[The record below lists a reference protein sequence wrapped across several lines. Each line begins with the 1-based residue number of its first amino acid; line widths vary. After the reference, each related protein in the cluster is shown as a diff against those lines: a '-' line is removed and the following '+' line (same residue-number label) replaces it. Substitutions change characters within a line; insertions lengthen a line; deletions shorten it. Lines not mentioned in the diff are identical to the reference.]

1 MDFEMRYNLILST
14 DDVRVASYIAKGLVD
29 IWGKE
34 KIWARGIVRE
44 ALEAQEAR
52 ILTGIRDVEGVPPL
66 KVLEYVRAV
75 GMRFNVDVVAAE
87 IVGDVSLRA
96 VLSAAEQ
103 ALMVEK
109 IRPSQIRM

>member
-1 MDFEMRYNLILST
+1 MRYNLTLST
-14 DDVRVASYIAKGLVD
+14 DDARKASYIAKGLVEF
-29 IWGKE
+29 WGKE

-52 ILTGIRDVEGVPPL
+52 ILIGIRDVKEVPPL
-66 KVLEYVRAV
+66 KVLEYVKAV
-75 GMRFNVDVVAAE
+75 GRRFNVDVVEAE
-87 IVGDVSLRA
+87 LVGEVSFRA

-103 ALMVEK
+103 ALMVER